1 MNDIDK
7 AFEVLDA
14 ANELRDQDRLR
25 RMRLKEI
32 EAAKEQAA
40 QQERLKKYSDTAFRA
55 LMIVL
60 ALILAAAVGLAGYSD
75 VLPLFPAGMVCGWFL
90 LAASMMMWG

>member
-14 ANELRDQDRLR
+14 ANELREQDRLR

-32 EAAKEQAA
+32 EAAQEQEAKEA
-40 QQERLKKYSDTAFRA
+40 RLKKFSDTAFRA
-55 LMIVL
+55 LLVVL

-75 VLPLFPAGMVCGWFL
+75 VLPLFPAGMICGWFL